1 MKIKLLTTLTMG
13 ALLLGACADEEPDE
27 TGTSDTDVVE
37 DAEASETPEETEA
50 DLDESSDSEETDVED
65 VAEDEPE
72 EEETPDAAEV
82 GTLTVG
88 DSYTIDDITLTITD
102 VSFTDER
109 NQFEEDEP
117 ENVIRIDYELNNDSD
132 SDYAFGMDFDVYAD
146 GRKMEMYANTND
158 IGSVS
163 AGRTVDGTTHYGVEG
178 DDIEIEW
185 SPLLSFTDEVAIWS
199 VNPN

>member
-27 TGTSDTDVVE
+27 TGTQDTDVVE
-37 DAEASETPEETEA
+37 DADASEAPEEETEA
-50 DLDESSDSEETDVED
+50 DVDESDAEE

-117 ENVIRIDYELNNDSD
+117 ENVIRIDYELENNSD
-132 SDYAFGMDFDVYAD
+132 SDYAYGMDFDVYAD
-146 GRKMEMYANTND
+146 GRKMDTYANTID

-163 AGRTVDGTTHYGVEG
+163 AGRTVDGTTHFGVEG